1 LHESL
6 GVGVECIMKNALH
19 RRSLDNVTIVI
30 VAFNGFKKAIEEI
43 KGSLTSTPS
52 TIDKSVALI

>member
-1 LHESL
+1 
-6 GVGVECIMKNALH
+6 VGVECIMKNALH